1 MEGSYDWANA
11 GEAPIVT
18 RVAKAKHL
26 IIPHL
31 LMSVTRVRPH
41 DCGENYYLVLR
52 GRAYEARHIER
63 TISRQLISALNE
75 AAHDGNTTKM
85 RKFVDNLI
93 AKAIEGGV
101 PAIKEMRR
109 RRRW

>member
-1 MEGSYDWANA
+1 MKHVTSREPFRGS
-11 GEAPIVT
+11 
-18 RVAKAKHL
+18 
-26 IIPHL
+26 
-31 LMSVTRVRPH
+31 SF
-41 DCGENYYLVLR
+41 
-52 GRAYEARHIER
+52 
-63 TISRQLISALNE
+63 SALNE

-85 RKFVDNLI
+85 RKLVDNLI

>member
-1 MEGSYDWANA
+1 
-11 GEAPIVT
+11 
-18 RVAKAKHL
+18 
-26 IIPHL
+26 
-31 LMSVTRVRPH
+31 MSVTRVRPH

-63 TISRQLISALNE
+63 TISRPLISALNE

-85 RKFVDNLI
+85 RKLVDNLI
-93 AKAIEGGV
+93 SKARV

>member
-75 AAHDGNTTKM
+75 AAHDGNTT
-85 RKFVDNLI
+85 RCAVDNLI
-93 AKAIEGGV
+93 AKASAGGV